1 MISMRFF
8 WPVVWA
14 GVGILLVVAWLS
26 VRARLRRALAA
37 ESVKVDD
44 DAVAQILEDGVLSTS
59 EDEPLDLEHIQKE
72 EESFWEETWDEPE
85 EV

>member
-14 GVGILLVVAWLS
+14 GLGIFLVVAWLS
-26 VRARLRRALAA
+26 VRARFRRALAD

-59 EDEPLDLEHIQKE
+59 EDEPLDLEQIQKE

-85 EV
+85 EL